1 MATSGIPVTKSGHPA
16 ESVRP
21 TGDAGPADASR
32 STRPTNPKLVLLLVC
47 VAQFVL
53 LIDDTIVNVA
63 LPTIGDDLEF
73 TENSLSWVTNAY
85 FLTFGGFLLIGGGLA
100 DLLGRRRLFAG
111 SLVMFVAASA
121 VCGIA
126 PNSGTLIAARAAQ
139 GIAGALLSPA
149 ALAILLATFREPKE
163 RARAL
168 GTWAAL
174 TGLGAATGLLLGGA
188 LVEWSNWRWI
198 FLINLPIGALALIA
212 LPKIIGADD
221 RSAVRRVPDF
231 VGAALGTA
239 AVLSLVYTV
248 VETPNHPWS
257 SGRTLLGLLVAAL
270 LALGFALRQ
279 RYAAE
284 PLLPR
289 ALLRMRHVVLADML
303 VLVAAGGLFAMFFF
317 LTLYM
322 QRIQGWEPMRTGLS
336 FLPFSVGMG
345 AGAAAAT
352 KLIAGRGPLVPVTVG
367 PAVAAGGMWMMSRLD
382 AHSSFTAHLLP
393 ALLITGLGL
402 GVAFV
407 AIINTATGGAGE
419 GEGGV
424 ASAMVTT
431 CQQIGAAIG
440 IAVLV
445 TVATNHTRDRMKSG
459 VERGQATVDGFSRAF
474 EIQAGLMLAAA
485 LLGIVVGLAAQRHR
499 TKHPAA

>member
-1 MATSGIPVTKSGHPA
+1 MAASGIPVTAAPRGIDTSASERSG
-16 ESVRP
+16 
-21 TGDAGPADASR
+21 
-32 STRPTNPKLVLLLVC
+32 RPTNPKLVLLLVC

-53 LIDDTIVNVA
+53 LVDDTIVNVA

-73 TENSLSWVTNAY
+73 GESSLSWVTNAY

-100 DLLGRRRLFAG
+100 DLLGRRRLFG
-111 SLVMFVAASA
+111 ISLTVFVLASA
-121 VCGIA
+121 VCGLA
-126 PNSGTLIAARAAQ
+126 PNAGVLIGARAAQ

-149 ALAILLATFREPKE
+149 ALSILLATFRDPAE

-188 LVEWSNWRWI
+188 LVEWTHWRWI
-198 FLINLPIGALALIA
+198 FLINLPIGALTLFA
-212 LPKIIGADD
+212 LPRTIGPDD
-221 RSAVRRVPDF
+221 RDTPRRVPDF
-231 VGAALGTA
+231 AGAALGTA
-239 AVLSLVYTV
+239 AVLTLVYTV
-248 VETPNHPWS
+248 VETDKHPWGS
-257 SGRTLLGLLVAAL
+257 TRTLIGLGVAVV
-270 LALGFALRQ
+270 LALGFTVRQ
-279 RYAAE
+279 RAAAE

-289 ALLRMRHVVLADML
+289 ALLRMRHVVLADVL

-322 QRIQGWEPMRTGLS
+322 QRVQGWSPMRTGLS

-345 AGAAAAT
+345 AGAAVST
-352 KLIAGRGPLVPVTVG
+352 KLLAHRGPLLPVSVG
-367 PAVAAGGMWMMSRLD
+367 PAVAAGGMWSLSRLD
-382 AHSSFTAHLLP
+382 AHSSFAAHLLP
-393 ALLITGLGL
+393 ALVITGLGL

-445 TVATNHTRDRMKSG
+445 TVATDHTRNQVESG
-459 VERGQATVDGFSRAF
+459 VERGRAAIDGFARAF
-474 EIQAGLMLAAA
+474 EIQAGLMAAA
-485 LLGIVVGLAAQRHR
+485 AVMGVVVGLAAERHR
-499 TKHPAA
+499 TTQR